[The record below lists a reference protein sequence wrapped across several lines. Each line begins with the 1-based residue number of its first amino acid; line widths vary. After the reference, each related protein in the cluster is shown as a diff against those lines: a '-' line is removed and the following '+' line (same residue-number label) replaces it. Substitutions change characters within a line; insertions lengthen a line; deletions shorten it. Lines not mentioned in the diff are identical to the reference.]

1 MSVRR
6 SRAWWPVVA
15 ALVFIAAMTLVP
27 ARGDVWRRDFW
38 CLRCGDSLDPVEAAL
53 NVLLF
58 VPLGLALRRA
68 GVRAGPALA
77 AVLSATVAIEAL
89 QYFLIVGR
97 DGSLR
102 DCLSNT
108 VGGLAAYAVRAEGGV
123 APRTF
128 RRLAWAA
135 TAIWIAHA
143 AAAVL
148 LFRPDTT
155 SYRYF
160 GQVAPRLGQFDAFEG
175 AVAGSMVNG
184 VALPD
189 GLMSPEL
196 EASVR
201 AGGDSIRLAAL
212 VGPAPATRRVAPILA
227 VVDGGANEI
236 AILAQMGTSVVFEA
250 RVVAHRFGLYSPA
263 VVLPNALGAAARRP
277 RASPIVLVGAR
288 RGPALHAAATYA
300 NGERASETLTLS
312 PSLGWALWWP
322 MVFPGATTVRWMTV
336 AWLVLPMALIAFWS
350 AAGRPTPGRAA
361 DGVALRMRA
370 SVRAMLP
377 IVIAMLGS
385 HLAVP
390 FLLRAVPGGWMD
402 WFLLAAGAA
411 LGVAAGWLRSP
422 AGDVTLGA

>member
-1 MSVRR
+1 
-6 SRAWWPVVA
+6 
-15 ALVFIAAMTLVP
+15 VFIAAATLVP
-27 ARGDVWRRDFW
+27 SRGGVWRRDFW

-58 VPLGLALRRA
+58 LPLGLALRRA
-68 GVRAGPALA
+68 GVRVGPALLLI
-77 AVLSATVAIEAL
+77 VSTTVAVEAL

-97 DGSLR
+97 DGALR

-108 VGGLAAYAVRAEGGV
+108 AGGLAAYAIPAEGRL

-128 RRLAWAA
+128 RRLAWTA

-143 AAAVL
+143 AAAVV
-148 LFRPDTT
+148 LFRPDAT

-201 AGGDSIRLAAL
+201 AGGDSVRLAAL
-212 VGPAPATRRVAPILA
+212 VGPGPATRRVAPILA

-236 AILAQMGTSVVFEA
+236 AILAQMGTSVAFQA
-250 RVVAHRFGLYSPA
+250 RVVAHRFGLYAPA

-288 RGPALHAAATYA
+288 RGAALRASATYA
-300 NGERASETLTLS
+300 NGERISETLTLS

-322 MVFPGATTVRWMTV
+322 MVFPGATTVRGMTV
-336 AWLVLPMALIAFWS
+336 AWLVLPLALIGFWG
-350 AAGRPTPGRAA
+350 AAGRATSGRAA
-361 DGVALRMRA
+361 DGVAA
-370 SVRAMLP
+370 SAGAMLP

-390 FLLRAVPGGWMD
+390 FLLRGVPGGWMD
-402 WFLLAAGAA
+402 WLLLAAGAA

-422 AGDVTLGA
+422 VGDVTLGA